1 MCRTHDR
8 LSTANKVMDGS
19 ISSGDPTGSAW
30 SHHGYVHRRARAVA
44 GTGDLPAAIALL
56 DTGLAARDGSSDR
69 AWADLTA
76 YRDALAARQ
85 AAAERGR
92 PVRPHR
98 RGHSSAT
105 ATSPRR
111 TSPRPRPKAGSA
123 CGVS

>member
-1 MCRTHDR
+1 V
-8 LSTANKVMDGS
+8 STANKGDGWVHLFGRS
-19 ISSGDPTGSAW
+19 DRLGLVEPRL
-30 SHHGYVHRRARAVA
+30 VHRRAHAVA

-56 DTGLAARDGSSDR
+56 DTGLAARDGSNDR

-123 CGVS
+123 RGVS

>member
-1 MCRTHDR
+1 VGERTALKNRIHATLMAFGYPCPVSDLFGATGRR
-8 LSTANKVMDGS
+8 LLEG
-19 ISSGDPTGSAW
+19 
-30 SHHGYVHRRARAVA
+30 
-44 GTGDLPAAIALL
+44 LALL

>member
-1 MCRTHDR
+1 
-8 LSTANKVMDGS
+8 MDGS
-19 ISSGDPTGSAW
+19 ISPRSPTGSVW
-30 SHHGYVHRRARAVA
+30 SNHGWCTAARAVA